1 MVGSGKMAPAP
12 NLNSTDYYQILGCP
26 RNADDA
32 TLKKAYRRQA
42 VKWHPDKN
50 PDNEEATKNFQKVSE
65 AYAVLSEARKRQ
77 LSSCLQSKA
86 RFQDA
91 NEIESSLLPHITRPS
106 AKLHLE
112 TLIMKLRKEG
122 MVLKRVE
129 ESTAKANGSSTAEDK
144 NNDPFIMELEPV
156 DGPSPH

>member
-1 MVGSGKMAPAP
+1 MAPTP

-32 TLKKAYRRQA
+32 TLKKAYRKLA

-77 LSSCLQSKA
+77 ISSSLQSQT

-91 NEIESSLLPHITRPS
+91 DEIESSLLPHITRPS
-106 AKLHLE
+106 TKLHLE
-112 TLIMKLRKEG
+112 NLIMKLRREG
-122 MVLKRVE
+122 NVLKRVE
-129 ESTAKANGSSTAEDK
+129 KSTAKANGCSTADDD
-144 NNDPFIMELEPV
+144 NDPSVMELEPF
-156 DGPSPH
+156 DGSSPP